1 MKSVYKFK
9 KLVARFLVVA
19 LVLTS
24 NSFFVCANSLDS
36 NKNENSGYEEINS
49 EENLEKEEDSKD
61 ESLQSEELVGE
72 KVEDELELDHQN
84 EEEIEK
90 DLADENSSYGKDEDK
105 SEVETESE
113 TESLTDESIA
123 EDETKQENDKKEEI
137 ATQSE
142 ATDDIEDTEE
152 VEEKTEESKELVDE
166 ISATPSDAEEVDNKE
181 TFGTGESSLASH
193 DSSWAAVDNAG
204 LETVLLAGKKANVY
218 LTEDATI
225 NYELPLDLL
234 LTSNINVCLHG
245 NSLTLAEGFSVR
257 EWAWCGASF
266 TNCDTQNKANVY
278 FDFSGSVSNK
288 APYRDGKMSFSNVN
302 IISNDTLNLENI
314 AVAFDNCTFE
324 INASNNEL
332 VNAVT
337 SIVEFS
343 NLNIEDQN
351 AGFVF
356 DKTKVVFNTVSMKNN
371 TVNTLIKA
379 TNKSEVTIKGKSIY
393 EGNKNI
399 YYIDNSKLF
408 VVNGSGYAK
417 DVLREVANEEY
428 TDKVVTKKTT
438 KLLDPDYNRMD
449 IVYKRNTGSYVLGAK
464 DAEIEFDGVIV
475 ANEFIGNDN
484 RGAYVNLGGSK
495 SKLTLLNRAYVNQNS
510 INIVATSNDEF
521 YGSKTNSDG
530 TRELLNRDA
539 TLSFY
544 PMEDGLTLLRDV
556 IKRDEN
562 SNILTARDF
571 KTDDEWHFIVEAF
584 FYKACMI
591 QNYTDDTYAMEAL
604 PYGKD
609 VVYCETENI
618 GRGEQKG
625 TFIMKPREERT
636 NIIRFHLGEGKVKYL
651 DWASEL
657 GFDIKDTID
666 LPYIPSW
673 KDNSN
678 YSIDFKEKFNSI
690 IPEWIDKS
698 IPGEKNIDRYGNEY
712 EGYEYKFRGWST
724 TKDHLIVPTDTTS
737 HGGWMGGGMHASIG
751 FLEQGVDNILGKFGK
766 YDYFDVLDLYACWE
780 GDLKITYVFKAEERV
795 LDTENPLQ
803 IEKWTEKKLIGR
815 SNHEFTLPTYVKGED
830 YIYDHFTV
838 VGWQKHSYEDENV
851 DYTITW
857 LGPKLAQGDKVVERH
872 NNWHN
877 NYEYEEV
884 RYYAL
889 FEGDTFKVNW
899 YLNSEGIKEV
909 KSQYLKDG
917 MTEDGFYQAEVKL
930 GDKYSRINPV
940 IDDSILSKV
949 YTNFTLD
956 SGVEF
961 LGWTKEEIKKPLTDE
976 ELYEEVEVGEGIN
989 KSIEKKVKI
998 TLVKDY
1004 LMGYSTIG
1012 DSYYYP
1018 VLHYTPDVAEHP
1030 GNIAFTQPYIDTQVV
1045 LGGVNTVEVEGVMVS
1060 RDTYEVTTDL
1070 KMNKALEIIGDVTID
1085 LHGHELYLEGGAYF
1099 YGDGNLTFT
1108 DCKHDEVKPRDRG
1121 SIYNDNGVIYK
1132 GSGNLKFNRMTF
1144 RGKQAHRFE
1153 ALDNE
1158 VIIDDVELREEE
1170 FNQLLGDPYGDRYPR
1185 LMQIDNSSVHIMNT
1199 TMDNIDGKIVVM
1211 NGGHL
1216 EFTNFTMINCRRPEK
1231 NLDEL
1236 EHIVAKSGSEIIVNS
1251 PCWFEN
1257 NADIFTISDSYLE
1270 IKSEFGKI
1278 SSLEELDE
1286 NEVFTGDF
1294 DAIKDRAVIFT
1305 KNVYEAIIKTQR
1317 SDVRLSGI
1325 FYKNKTRLPIVTEY
1339 NSGKKSVAH
1348 FNGYIYVK
1356 ENTDSVND
1364 YSDMGMFGHIKYIQ
1378 EENDFINPL
1387 SEMDYYTFYW
1397 SSHFRCDPYA
1407 CREYKILENLSVE
1420 EFEGLNANRDEQG
1433 RLKTF
1438 TLKNSQNGYNG
1449 NYYRPIIDGINY
1461 DEEKGRGYEVVFN
1474 YENELSIID
1483 LNFKNEAGLNCIKF
1497 KDMDG
1502 KLVDNAVIQ
1511 FDKRTEESKQKFI
1524 DWWNSLEFTSTSK
1537 WLEYDSMYRQNP
1549 VSLSEERISLDQ
1561 ILRATASMRIV
1572 LKTRRAEE
1580 YPYDN
1585 FFVTY
1590 DMNFP
1595 VKPDGSD
1602 FNGRKDPASNDYLIE
1617 PEVRLDDKGGS
1628 KYKIDDWYEIKGVR
1642 YLDNAENSYP
1652 FVFVGWEYV
1661 YGGNTYAT
1669 KQFDDTDDAQAATE
1683 VEQTD
1688 GGKTYLFKP
1697 GEKYQLGR
1705 DFPRYYSTQFAL
1717 KAKWEAKEVN
1727 IVYKLN
1733 KYLKYKGIGEDYVQ
1747 RAKVGEYADILDVRN
1762 IEVDNR
1768 FVFTGWYMK
1777 NPAPIDAQWNTL
1789 EGVRWMV
1796 NGMELQDNMIPD
1808 GRFASQTIQD
1818 FRKLGSKLYIDEYKK
1833 DLFGHTNSLYDVTD
1847 WQGDYNKDW
1856 IIYPIYYPKDDTV
1869 KRWVL
1874 EETIKYYDAAKKAT
1888 QSDAYKV
1895 IRDNHLGYDSTFYYF
1910 YRNNNTINKNVSIG
1924 EDVELTSDITIDGD
1938 VTLDLHGYRFVVTTG
1953 KFIIPEG
1960 SSLTI
1965 NNCKSYGGFAFGDN
1979 TISEG
1984 EGQIKLDN
1992 IYMHDIDN
2000 TLLFDNSNV
2009 YLSKVKMNDIKVNS
2023 GNLFELKNGAKL
2035 TMEKMS
2041 FDGLKAGFDIDSGS
2055 YLKLIGVSVKNS
2067 TKDVLFNVRNKS
2079 KVDISKYIDK
2089 SIIDYAN
2096 SIFENNKNIALVDDS
2111 KFMVTAGID
2120 VDKDTQNDVFMHRG
2134 KGAIRNPY
2142 VVNTDG
2148 LKGDEWIAAVNDSLA
2163 NGSRFWPDTIY
2174 PLGKKYDNE
2183 LNENNLQRVIFR
2195 NNKGNYIFGAQNNA
2209 EVFFNGIAIFNEFTE
2224 NSDGKM
2230 GAYVNLDGSKNTLVL
2245 RNNPYINQNTRNIVV
2260 TDNDF
2265 ITCHTEEPEYQHGKT
2280 LSKDA
2285 TLSFYITEHKTTR
2298 MFVGTEES
2306 WKVEPN
2312 ENPFGTDNYIV
2323 YFDGIQRDNYIQ
2335 PSCMIEGYRDSLFKF
2350 YGEDYAGTKMTLEFR
2365 QDEEDPTIKG
2375 FYAVPDDTKDKI
2387 TIKLHANG
2395 GALFSV
2401 NEHGHP
2407 ITYYDTDEDG
2417 KITQVYSCV
2426 NEDGTINTDLKDAKG
2441 NKDRDK
2447 YTPKIIDDDRYEIV
2461 TEYEFVYPRFEWTK
2475 DYWEIFLSSIKPVR
2489 VEKTDIDVYVGDFR
2503 GWLYDP
2509 QDQENVIRYLGTY
2522 DIIDNTH
2529 DITVYAQYKF
2539 PPIAT
2544 VIFRPE
2550 KGGAEDLRGIAYEV
2564 ATESQVTEYTT
2575 RFRLEKYITGDIDA
2589 PAYDVLTITPING
2602 WKMGAQWIAEDNP
2615 SQPKITPGVA
2625 QAYTTISE
2633 NKRDYYYIQWID
2645 PGKKPEPARPV
2656 YTRPTT
2662 NNNRGNTGGS
2672 SGGSGGSG
2680 GGSAVSGIAV
2690 TGQISQ
2696 NNPQAPS
2703 NSLVDILVNIA
2714 NNALNPNSQQNSNT
2728 QVTNA
2733 DSRMALAFGP
2743 SADNPFVAKASLN
2756 QQGEVVV
2763 QTNEQVGKEQ
2773 FDKAVSIMQAA
2784 VVNANLGISDKA
2796 NVSQVS
2802 LNANDVKWEKALDGS
2817 WTISASSLG
2826 ANGDIKNAWQ
2836 PIVDANGTSSWY
2848 KFDGEG
2854 KMQTGWVVD
2863 DNKVYYM
2870 LESGQNQGAMVKGVS
2885 INIGGYVFSFDN
2897 TGALVN
2903 LGAAQ

>member
-1 MKSVYKFK
+1 MS
-9 KLVARFLVVA
+9 KLFFNVRKVVSILLIVT
-19 LVLTS
+19 LVLSTRGTFVFAEGIS
-24 NSFFVCANSLDS
+24 NANANAGEEMNEEFEPAEELVDS
-36 NKNENSGYEEINS
+36 DEAEKKDDLVDSEKEEAS
-49 EENLEKEEDSKD
+49 EEETEKEEAEEETEKEETEKEEASEEETEKEETEKDELEKEESEKE
-61 ESLQSEELVGE
+61 ESEKEESEVAEEEKKEEE
-72 KVEDELELDHQN
+72 KVE
-84 EEEIEK
+84 
-90 DLADENSSYGKDEDK
+90 
-105 SEVETESE
+105 
-113 TESLTDESIA
+113 
-123 EDETKQENDKKEEI
+123 EEI
-137 ATQSE
+137 ATTSE
-142 ATDDIEDTEE
+142 ATEEDNEQVTD
-152 VEEKTEESKELVDE
+152 EEKADEAKTDDQIVDE
-166 ISATPSDAEEVDNKE
+166 DNEATPSDAEKVDNKE
-181 TFGTGESSLASH
+181 TFGAGESSLASH
-193 DSSWAAVDNAG
+193 DNSWTAVDNAG

-278 FDFSGSVSNK
+278 FNFSGSASNK

-314 AVAFDNCTFE
+314 ALAFDNCTFE
-324 INASNNEL
+324 ISASNNEL
-332 VNAVT
+332 VNAVA
-337 SIVEFS
+337 SIIEFS
-343 NLNIEDQN
+343 NLNIEEQS

-356 DKTKVVFNTVSMKNN
+356 DNTKAVFNTVSMKNN

-408 VVNGSGYAK
+408 VVNGSGHAK

-428 TDKVVTKKTT
+428 TDKIVTKKTT
-438 KLLDPDYNRMD
+438 KLLDPDSNNIS
-449 IVYKRNTGSYVLGAK
+449 IVYKRNTGSYVMGAK
-464 DAEIEFDGVIV
+464 NAEIEFDGVIV

-484 RGAYVNLGGSK
+484 RGAYVNLGGGK

-521 YGSKTNSDG
+521 YGSKENSDG

-591 QNYTDDTYAMEAL
+591 QDYTDDTYKREPL

-609 VVYCETENI
+609 VVYCNI
-618 GRGEQKG
+618 EEIGKGEQKG
-625 TFIMKPREERT
+625 TFYMAPRTERT
-636 NIIRFHLGEGKVKYL
+636 NIIRFHLGEGVQEYVSWQPGKWDITDIV
-651 DWASEL
+651 EL
-657 GFDIKDTID
+657 E
-666 LPYIPSW
+666 YIPSF
-673 KDNSN
+673 KDNDM
-678 YSIDFKEKFNSI
+678 YSINFKENFNEVQ
-690 IPEWIDKS
+690 PKWIDKT
-698 IPGEKNIDRYGNEY
+698 IPNEP
-712 EGYEYKFRGWST
+712 YEYTFRGWST
-724 TKDHLIVPTDTTS
+724 TKDNLIVPMESRKDV
-737 HGGWMGGGMHASIG
+737 SIG
-751 FLEQGVDNILGKFGK
+751 YLEKGVDSILDKFGK
-766 YDYFDVLDLYACWE
+766 YDYFDVLDLYACWW

-795 LDTENPLQ
+795 LDTENPLK
-803 IEKWTEKKLIGR
+803 IEKWTEKKIIGR
-815 SNHEFTLPTYVKGED
+815 SNHPFTLPTYVKGED

-838 VGWQKHSYEDENV
+838 VGWQKHSYEDINV

-857 LGPKLAQGDKVVERH
+857 LGPKLAQGDQVTETH
-872 NNWHN
+872 NSWGVD
-877 NYEYEEV
+877 YEYKEV

-889 FEGDTFKVNW
+889 FEGDTYKVNW

-909 KSQYLKDG
+909 NAQFLKDG
-917 MTEDGFYQAEVKL
+917 MNADGFYQEEVKL
-930 GDKYSRINPV
+930 GGKYSRINPV
-940 IDDSILSKV
+940 IDDSFLTKV

-976 ELYEEVEVGEGIN
+976 ELYEVVGEGEN
-989 KSIEKKVKI
+989 QEKKLKV

-1004 LMGYSTIG
+1004 LIGYSTLG

-1030 GNIAFTQPYIDTQVV
+1030 GNIALTQSYIDTQVV

-1108 DCKHDEVKPRDRG
+1108 DCKHDEVKPKDRG

-1185 LMQIDNSSVHIMNT
+1185 LMQIDNSTVHIKNT

-1216 EFTNFTMINCRRPEK
+1216 ELTNFTMINCRRPEK
-1231 NLDEL
+1231 HLDEL
-1236 EHIVAKSGSEIIVNS
+1236 QHIVAKGGSEIIVNS

-1257 NADIFTISDSYLE
+1257 NADIFTLEDSYLE
-1270 IKSEFGKI
+1270 IKSDFGKI

-1286 NEVFTGDF
+1286 DEVFTGDF
-1294 DAIKDRAVIFT
+1294 DEIKDSAVIFT

-1339 NSGKKSVAH
+1339 NSGKKSVTH

-1356 ENTDSVND
+1356 DNTDSVNN
-1364 YSDMGMFGHIKYIQ
+1364 YSDMGMFGNIKYIQ

-1420 EFEGLNANRDEQG
+1420 EFEGLNNNRYKDGERKGQ
-1433 RLKTF
+1433 LKTF

-1449 NYYRPIIDGINY
+1449 NYYRPIIDGINFN
-1461 DEEKGRGYEVVFN
+1461 EETGRGYDVVFN

-1497 KDMDG
+1497 KDMEG
-1502 KLVDNAVIQ
+1502 KLVDNATIQ
-1511 FDKRTEESKQKFI
+1511 FDKRTEESRQKFI
-1524 DWWNSLEFTSTSK
+1524 DWWNSLEFTSTDNR
-1537 WLEYDSMYRQNP
+1537 LVYDSMYRQNP

-1572 LKTRRAEE
+1572 LKTRRAED
-1580 YPYDN
+1580 YPYDK

-1595 VKPDGSD
+1595 LKPDGTD

-1617 PEVRLDDKGGS
+1617 PEVRHDNNGGS
-1628 KYKIDDWYEIKGVR
+1628 KYNIDDWYEIKGVR

-1652 FVFVGWEYV
+1652 FTFVGWEYV
-1661 YGGNTYAT
+1661 YGGNTYST
-1669 KQFDDTDDAQAATE
+1669 KQFNDTDDAQAATE
-1683 VEQTD
+1683 VEQND

-1705 DFPRYYSTQFAL
+1705 DFPRYYGTQFAL
-1717 KAKWEAKEVN
+1717 KAKWEPKEVN

-1747 RAKVGEYADILDVRN
+1747 RAKVGEYADILDIRN

-1789 EGVRWMV
+1789 EGARWMM

-1808 GRFASQTIQD
+1808 GRFASQNIQD

-1833 DLFGHTNSLYDVTD
+1833 DLFGHTNSLYDVTE

-1874 EETIKYYDAAKKAT
+1874 EETIKYYDAVKKAT
-1888 QSDAYKV
+1888 QSDTYKT
-1895 IRDNHLGYDSTFYYF
+1895 IEDSHFGYTSTFYYF
-1910 YRNNNTINKNVSIG
+1910 YRSNNTLSGNTSIG
-1924 EDVELTSDITIDGD
+1924 EDVELAADITINGD
-1938 VTLDLHGYRFVVTTG
+1938 VTLDLHGHRFVVTTG

-1965 NNCKSYGGFAFGDN
+1965 NNCKTYGGFAFGDN

-1984 EGQIKLDN
+1984 EGQIKLSN
-1992 IYMHDIDN
+1992 IYIHDIDN

-2009 YLSKVKMNDIKVNS
+2009 YFSNVKMNDIQVKS

-2035 TMEKMS
+2035 TIEKLS
-2041 FDGLKAGFDIDSGS
+2041 FNGLKAGFDVDSGS
-2055 YLKLIGVSVKNS
+2055 YLKLVGVSVKNS
-2067 TKDVLFNVRNKS
+2067 TVDVLFKVRNKS

-2089 SIIDYAN
+2089 SKIDYVN

-2111 KFMVTAGID
+2111 KFMITAGEE
-2120 VDKDTQNDVFMHRG
+2120 VDKDTQNDVFMHIG
-2134 KGAIRNPY
+2134 KGPIRNPY
-2142 VVNTDG
+2142 VVNLDG
-2148 LKGDEWIAAVNDSLA
+2148 LKGNEWLAAVQDKEK
-2163 NGSRFWPDTIY
+2163 NGSRFWPDRIY

-2285 TLSFYITEHKTTR
+2285 TLSFYITQHKTTR

-2323 YFDGIQRDNYIQ
+2323 YIDGIQRDNYIQ
-2335 PSCMIEGYRDSLFKF
+2335 PSCMIEGYRDTLFTF
-2350 YGEDYAGTKMTLEFR
+2350 YGEDYAGNKMNLEFR

-2401 NEHGHP
+2401 DENGNP
-2407 ITYYDTDEDG
+2407 ITYYDTDEEG
-2417 KITQVYSCV
+2417 NITQVYSCV
-2426 NEDGTINTDLKDAKG
+2426 NADGTIDTDLKDAKG
-2441 NKDRDK
+2441 NKDRDR
-2447 YTPKIIDDDRYEIV
+2447 YTPKILDDERYEIV

-2475 DYWEIFLSSIKPVR
+2475 DYWEIFMSSIKPVR
-2489 VEKTDIDVYVGDFR
+2489 VEKTDIDAYVGDFR

-2509 QDQENVIRYLGTY
+2509 QDDENVIRYLGTY

-2529 DITVYAQYKF
+2529 DVTVYAQYYF

-2544 VIFRPE
+2544 ITYRIE
-2550 KGGAEDLRGIAYEV
+2550 KGGAENLRGIAYEI
-2564 ATESQVTEYTT
+2564 ATESVVTEIVSK
-2575 RFRLEKYITGDIDA
+2575 FRLETGISADIEA
-2589 PAYDVLTITPING
+2589 PGFDELTVIPING
-2602 WKMGAQWIAEDNP
+2602 WKMGSQWLAEDNP
-2615 SQPKITPGVA
+2615 SQPKIAPGANGVRQA
-2625 QAYTTISE
+2625 QRYTTI
-2633 NKRDYYYIQWID
+2633 NKDAHYYIEWID
-2645 PGKKPEPARPV
+2645 PNKKPQPARPV
-2656 YTRPTT
+2656 YIRPT
-2662 NNNRGNTGGS
+2662 NNSGGT
-2672 SGGSGGSG
+2672 GGSGGSG
-2680 GGSAVSGIAV
+2680 SGDAPRGSLPSGAIEAIGPGAALANMILNV
-2690 TGQISQ
+2690 QAQAQQAQQVANEPTA
-2696 NNPQAPS
+2696 NNPFALATVVNELGQVQVLTAEETGRMQVEKASLAIQAALTNATGVAAKVS
-2703 NSLVDILVNIA
+2703 ETNLSA
-2714 NNALNPNSQQNSNT
+2714 NDSSWTKNAEGKWVLNSNT
-2728 QVTNA
+2728 AGQVKDTWQQVT
-2733 DSRMALAFGP
+2733 
-2743 SADNPFVAKASLN
+2743 
-2756 QQGEVVV
+2756 
-2763 QTNEQVGKEQ
+2763 
-2773 FDKAVSIMQAA
+2773 
-2784 VVNANLGISDKA
+2784 
-2796 NVSQVS
+2796 
-2802 LNANDVKWEKALDGS
+2802 
-2817 WTISASSLG
+2817 
-2826 ANGDIKNAWQ
+2826 
-2836 PIVDANGTSSWY
+2836 DANGVGSWY
-2848 KFDGEG
+2848 KFDANGN
-2854 KMQTGWVVD
+2854 MQTGWITD
-2863 DNKVYYM
+2863 GNKVFY
-2870 LESGQNQGAMVKGVS
+2870 LIESGASEGQMVRGAV
-2885 INIGGYVFSFDN
+2885 IDIGGYQFKFNADGSLDSMGIASINPIV
-2897 TGALVN
+2897 
-2903 LGAAQ
+2903 